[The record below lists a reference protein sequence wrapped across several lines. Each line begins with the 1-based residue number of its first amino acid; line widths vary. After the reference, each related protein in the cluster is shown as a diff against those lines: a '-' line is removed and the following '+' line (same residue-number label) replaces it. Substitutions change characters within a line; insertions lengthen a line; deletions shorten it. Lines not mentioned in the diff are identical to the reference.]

1 MNNCNFFDENS
12 KYTII
17 KNSEES
23 ISKISIFSNVLTNIT
38 NLRTNEKNNQDL
50 SPSNLKTLIS
60 QIENEKEQDVLI
72 TKIREIE
79 AYLEQMKPTK
89 CTINF
94 KKYFTLLSQCLEK

>member
-23 ISKISIFSNVLTNIT
+23 ISKISIFSND
-38 NLRTNEKNNQDL
+38 LRTNEKNNQDL

-94 KKYFTLLSQCLEK
+94 KKYFTLLFQCLEK